1 MSEEQRSGTGERNV
15 DEERQRFG
23 SAGWD
28 ALDDDTPDDDTS
40 TEAAGELRDVPRT
53 GDVPKP
59 DPDKDQ
65 G

>member
-1 MSEEQRSGTGERNV
+1 MSEQQPDTTGPTV
-15 DEERQRFG
+15 DEERGEFG

-28 ALDDDTPDDDTS
+28 ALDDEDNTTDQDI
-40 TEAAGELRDVPRT
+40 PR
-53 GDVPKP
+53 P